1 MSKGKVL
8 VGMSGGVDSSVA
20 AAVLLEQG
28 YEVVGA
34 TLKLKP
40 EDNKSRIAN
49 PTGTTDAASL
59 SSGADNAANIVS
71 GTADDET
78 NSSSAVEDAQKVAMQ
93 LGIKHYVFDFTDIF
107 KKEVIDYFTNE
118 YLAGRTPNPC
128 IVCNR
133 HLKFGA
139 MLNKAMEMGIDHVA
153 TGHYA
158 RITYDTSSGRFLLK
172 KSATSAKDQT
182 YALYRLT
189 QEQLSRAIFPL
200 EGYSKEQVRNIAG
213 KLSLPVATKPD
224 SMEICF
230 IEDDD
235 YSRYVQENTNTSIK
249 PGYFVDTKG
258 NRLGMHRGIIN
269 YTVGQRKGLGI
280 SFGKP
285 VYVVA
290 VRHEDNSVV
299 LGDESDVFS
308 NSLTASYTNYISI
321 PDLTDEMRV
330 KAKIRYSAREADA
343 VIKPLA
349 ENRVCVHFDEPQRAV
364 TPGQSV
370 VFYDGDTI
378 VGGGVID

>member
-1 MSKGKVL
+1 MSKGRVL

-40 EDNKSRIAN
+40 EENETK
-49 PTGTTDAASL
+49 AADPSDT
-59 SSGADNAANIVS
+59 DNASGILSDESSTANL
-71 GTADDET
+71 
-78 NSSSAVEDAQKVAMQ
+78 SSAVDDAQRVAMQ
-93 LGIKHYVFDFTDIF
+93 LGIKHYVFDFTDKF

-139 MLNKAMEMGIDHVA
+139 MLNKALDMGIDYVA

-158 RITYDTSSGRFLLK
+158 RITYDSTTDRYLLK

-200 EGYSKEQVRNIAG
+200 DEYTKDQVRDLAG
-213 KLSLPVATKPD
+213 KLHLPVAQKPD

-230 IEDDD
+230 IEDND
-235 YSRYVQENTNTSIK
+235 YSRYVQGNTNVKIK

-258 NRLGMHRGIIN
+258 NRLGIHKGIIN

-290 VRHEDNSVV
+290 VRPEDNTVV
-299 LGDESDVFS
+299 LGDETDIFS
-308 NSLTASYTNYISI
+308 NSLTASNTNYISI
-321 PDLTDEMRV
+321 PDLTCEMRV
-330 KAKIRYSAREADA
+330 KAKIRYSAKEADA
-343 VIKPLA
+343 VIAPLA
-349 ENRVCVHFDEPQRAV
+349 DNRVRVNFDEPQRAI

>member
-1 MSKGKVL
+1 MSKRSVL

-28 YEVVGA
+28 YEVIGA

-40 EDNKSRIAN
+40 EDNKS
-49 PTGTTDAASL
+49 TD
-59 SSGADNAANIVS
+59 N
-71 GTADDET
+71 
-78 NSSSAVEDAQKVAMQ
+78 SSAVEDAEKVARQ

-107 KKEVIDYFTNE
+107 KKEVVDYFTNE
-118 YLAGRTPNPC
+118 YLSGRTPNPC

-139 MLNKAMEMGIDHVA
+139 MLDKASEMGIDHVA

-158 RITYDTSSGRFLLK
+158 RIAYDNITGRYLLK

-182 YALYRLT
+182 YVLYRLT
-189 QEQLSRAIFPL
+189 QEQLSRAMFPL
-200 EGYSKEQVRNIAG
+200 EEYTKDQVRDIAG
-213 KLSLPVATKPD
+213 KLHLSVATKPD

-230 IEDDD
+230 IEDNN
-235 YSRYVQENTNTSIK
+235 YVRYVHNNTKTNIK

-258 NRLGMHRGIIN
+258 NRLGMHKGIIN

-285 VYVVA
+285 AYVVEI
-290 VRHEDNSVV
+290 RYEDNTVV
-299 LGDESDVFS
+299 LGDERDVFS
-308 NSLTASYTNYISI
+308 NSLTASDTNYISI
-321 PDLTDEMRV
+321 PALTGEMRV
-330 KAKIRYSAREADA
+330 KAKIRYSAKEADA
-343 VIKPLA
+343 VIKPLSD
-349 ENRVCVHFDEPQRAV
+349 NRVRVDFDEPQRAI

-370 VFYDGDTI
+370 VFYDGDTV
-378 VGGGVID
+378 VGGGVIDRINK